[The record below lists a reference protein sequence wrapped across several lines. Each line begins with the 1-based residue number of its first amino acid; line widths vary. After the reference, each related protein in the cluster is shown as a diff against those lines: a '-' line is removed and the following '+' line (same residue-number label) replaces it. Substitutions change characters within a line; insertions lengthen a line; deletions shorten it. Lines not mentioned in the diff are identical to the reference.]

1 MTVDDLVA
9 DIATVFHWP
18 PSATADMSLTELIEW
33 RYHAYKRSGNS
44 E

>member
-1 MTVDDLVA
+1 MVA
-9 DIATVFHWP
+9 DIAAIFHWTP
-18 PSATADMSLTELIEW
+18 ADTAEMSLTELIEW

>member
-1 MTVDDLVA
+1 MA
-9 DIATVFHWP
+9 DIAAIFHWTP
-18 PSATADMSLTELIEW
+18 VDTAEMSLTELIEW